1 MKKRSDF
8 SRKYLLHRLVPF
20 FEPDPSVSMKLIVKT
35 IGLERP
41 KVECLYRSRTL
52 VVTQRIPKEIEK
64 NKKEIVRALYR
75 EAEILFSA
83 YKFLVNIEL
92 EYE

>member
-1 MKKRSDF
+1 MKKKSDF
-8 SRKYLLHRLVPF
+8 SRRYLLFRCVSF
-20 FEPDPSVSMKLIVKT
+20 FEPDPNADMRLIVKT
-35 IGLERP
+35 IRLERP

-52 VVTQRIPKEIEK
+52 VVTQRISKEIEK

-83 YKFLVNIEL
+83 YEFLVNIEL
-92 EYE
+92 KYE